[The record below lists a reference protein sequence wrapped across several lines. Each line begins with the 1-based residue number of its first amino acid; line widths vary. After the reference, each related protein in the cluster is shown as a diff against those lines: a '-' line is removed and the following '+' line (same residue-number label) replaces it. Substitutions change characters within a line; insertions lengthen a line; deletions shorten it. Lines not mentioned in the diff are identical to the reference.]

1 MSEAGTAGRESAL
14 IGLGSIPGHPKE
26 ALRLPEHFAL
36 EPELRDQLSSRPGH
50 QRCIE
55 GAGELLLIVHEVP
68 QPAVPERQAL
78 YFWKRYDGC
87 WTQAGGPGIDELGAL
102 IERYTQVI
110 DFHEENIEDA
120 DTAGEIFRILR
131 HIAPIA
137 RSSRNLVTALEQA
150 LVIDPD
156 DREIRTYRDRA
167 REVERAAD
175 LLHAD
180 ARMTLEFWS
189 AERSEEHARSAERLG
204 QIAYRLNLLA
214 GFFLP
219 LVAFGGLFGMNVI
232 LPGFL
237 ERGFW
242 FIFFGG
248 MVIGAALLYLAARNI
263 GKNDTG
269 DTDDGNG
276 R

>member
-1 MSEAGTAGRESAL
+1 MSEAGSAGRKLELSGRGTL
-14 IGLGSIPGHPKE
+14 SGHPKE
-26 ALRLPEHFAL
+26 SLRLPEHFVL
-36 EPELRDQLSSRPGH
+36 EPELLDQLSSRPGH
-50 QRCIE
+50 QRCME

-68 QPAVPERQAL
+68 QSGVPERQAL

-87 WTQAGGPGIDELGAL
+87 WTQAGGPGLDELGAL

-110 DFHEENIEDA
+110 DVHEENIEEA

-137 RSSRNLVTALEQA
+137 RTSRNLVTALEQA

-167 REVERAAD
+167 REIERAAE

-189 AERSEEHARSAERLG
+189 AERSEEQARSAEKLG
-204 QIAYRLNLLA
+204 RIAYRLNLLA

-219 LVAFGGLFGMNVI
+219 LVAFGGLFGMNVE

-248 MVIGAALLYLAARNI
+248 IVIGAGLLYLASRNV
-263 GKNDTG
+263 GK
-269 DTDDGNG
+269 TDAKDE
-276 R
+276 